1 MFLKIE
7 NVLVK
12 YLIIDQ
18 TIYSKQMD
26 EKFLNHA
33 DNHY

>member
-1 MFLKIE
+1 MFLNTE

-12 YLIIDQ
+12 YLIIEQ
-18 TIYSKQMD
+18 TIYSKKMD

-33 DNHY
+33 YNHY

>member
-1 MFLKIE
+1 MFLNTE

-12 YLIIDQ
+12 YLIIEQ
-18 TIYSKQMD
+18 TIYLKKMD

-33 DNHY
+33 YNHY